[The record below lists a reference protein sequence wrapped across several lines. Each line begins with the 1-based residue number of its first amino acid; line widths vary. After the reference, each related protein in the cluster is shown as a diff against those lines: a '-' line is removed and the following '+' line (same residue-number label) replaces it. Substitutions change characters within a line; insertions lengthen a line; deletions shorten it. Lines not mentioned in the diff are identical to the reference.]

1 MQGKGMSMK
10 ETSASILRY
19 WFGEHE
25 GDVETAQAQAPLWW
39 KKSEQVDEEIKNRFA
54 QCVVQAGAGGLDAW
68 ADEPHARLALILL
81 CDQFTR
87 HIYRD
92 TPQAFSLDY
101 RALGWAREGLA
112 LKADQAL
119 RPIEQV
125 FFYLPLE
132 HSESISD
139 QDDAVRLFEQL
150 KANAPVEAKDAF
162 DGFLDYALRHREIIV
177 RFGRFPHRNAALG
190 RPSTEEEIAFLKQPG
205 SSF

>member
-1 MQGKGMSMK
+1 MT
-10 ETSASILRY
+10 ETADTILHY
-19 WFGEHE
+19 WFGDQA
-25 GDVETAQAQAPLWW
+25 GDVQTAQSQAPLWW
-39 KKSEQVDEEIKNRFA
+39 KKSAQVDAEIKERFGE
-54 QCVVQAGAGGLDAW
+54 CVVRAGAGGLDTW
-68 ADEPHARLALILL
+68 ADEPRGRLALILL

-101 RALGWAREGLA
+101 RAQAWTKEGLA
-112 LKADQAL
+112 QQADQAL
-119 RPIEQV
+119 RPIERV

-132 HSESISD
+132 HSESMSD

-150 KANAPVEAKDAF
+150 KASVPAEAKDTF
-162 DGFLDYALRHREIIV
+162 DRFLDYALRHRETIA